1 MESVKING
9 VEKTEKQG
17 KNGMYTIYKV
27 MYNGNKQA
35 STIKKELGDYLASH
49 IDQMVN
55 ADVKPN
61 NNGYMEFMAIE
72 GVQVV
77 QKGGGGGFTRKPLS
91 PEERA
96 RIDKAMVDKRNGIN
110 AAVALQEA
118 RAAMPDVLNLPG
130 VLEDISKTSDPVKEY
145 LSLTQKIATAFR
157 GMLDV
162 LGGEGK

>member
-17 KNGMYTIYKV
+17 KKGMYTIYKV
-27 MYNGNKQA
+27 MYNGNRQA

-49 IDQMVN
+49 LDQMVN

-61 NNGYMEFMAIE
+61 NNGYMEFMAVE
-72 GVQVV
+72 GVEVKQSS
-77 QKGGGGGFTRKPLS
+77 GGGYTRKPLS
-91 PEERA
+91 PEEQA
-96 RIDKAMVDKRNGIN
+96 RIDKAIENKRNGIN